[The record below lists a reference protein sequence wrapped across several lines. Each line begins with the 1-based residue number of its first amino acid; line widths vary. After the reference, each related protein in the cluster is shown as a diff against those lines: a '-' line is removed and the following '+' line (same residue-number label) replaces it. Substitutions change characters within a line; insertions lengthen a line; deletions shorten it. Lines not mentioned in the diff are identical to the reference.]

1 MNWNKCIRIT
11 IQFILAIILFIV
23 TFIQF
28 LKYEKENTNVS
39 ILYEEKDLELPSITI
54 CPRNTESYEIEKQG
68 NITFAEYMKNVLNI
82 SEVLDSAK
90 QLTYLPGKR

>member
-11 IQFILAIILFIV
+11 VQFISVIILCIV

-39 ILYEEKDLELPSITI
+39 ISYEEKDLELPSITI
-54 CPRNTESYEIEKQG
+54 CPKNQESDEKQG

>member
-11 IQFILAIILFIV
+11 VQFILAIILFIV

-54 CPRNTESYEIEKQG
+54 CPKNLESDEKQG
-68 NITFAEYMKNVLNI
+68 NITFAEYMKSVLNI
-82 SEVLDSAK
+82 SEVLDSAE